1 MAISIPTEDEA
12 ELEAFFQL
20 IGNVVETAVRTE
32 LERYERSHLDTYQH
46 MPSDRARDV
55 VRE

>member
-1 MAISIPTEDEA
+1 MAEHTVIEDQED
-12 ELEAFFQL
+12 LEAFFQL
-20 IGNVVETAVRTE
+20 IGNVVERAIRIE